1 MYKYII
7 LLICLLY
14 PIPVYASPLGDIA
27 SQFFSSDGEGS
38 FLIKLMLLA
47 VVGWILENLASMF
60 NNNRLA
66 GYIKLGTIMI
76 AIIMMTTQAI
86 SVLKNVTAL
95 IYID

>member
-1 MYKYII
+1 MYKYTI

-14 PIPVYASPLGDIA
+14 PLPCHASPLGDIA
-27 SQFFSSDGEGS
+27 NQFFSGGGEGS

-47 VVGWILENLASMF
+47 VVGWILENVSSMF

-76 AIIMMTTQAI
+76 AIVMMTTQAI

>member
-1 MYKYII
+1 MYKYTI

-14 PIPVYASPLGDIA
+14 PMPCYASPLGDIA
-27 SQFFSSDGEGS
+27 KDFFSLHGEGS

>member
-7 LLICLLY
+7 VLVCILY
-14 PIPVYASPLGDIA
+14 PLPCYASPLGDIA
-27 SQFFSSDGEGS
+27 NQFFSVDGEGS

-76 AIIMMTTQAI
+76 AIIMMTSKAI

>member
-7 LLICLLY
+7 LLFCIIY
-14 PIPVYASPLGDIA
+14 PIPCYASPLGDIA
-27 SQFFSSDGEGS
+27 NNFFSGDGEGS

-76 AIIMMTTQAI
+76 AIIMMVTQAI
-86 SVLKNVTAL
+86 KVLKNVTAL
-95 IYID
+95 IYIN